1 MSDQWKT
8 FWQRLAVWALGSVVA
23 VMAVGNGWALAE
35 IVELKGRQSVTESR
49 IVETRQWL
57 ERIDCKLDRL
67 LEKGGK

>member
-8 FWQRLAVWALGSVVA
+8 FWQKLAVWALGSVVA
-23 VMAVGNGWALAE
+23 VLAFGNGWALAE
-35 IVELKGRQSVTESR
+35 IVDLKGRQSVTESR

>member
-23 VMAVGNGWALAE
+23 VLAFGNGWALGE

-49 IVETRQWL
+49 IVETRHWL